1 MMKLLAVVDGTI
13 RESMARFT
21 FLAFALMSTLML
33 LVVTFAVNLDVVD
46 GALAAARLF
55 GQDIHLGGQRIAIDE
70 LVSGIQTGLAGF
82 VFGVGLFLSIF
93 ATANLVPVM
102 LEKGYV
108 DLLLS
113 KPLSR
118 PALFLGRYLGA
129 LSVVGFNLLY
139 LVVGVWVV
147 LGVKTGIWKPGL
159 LKAGGIILLT
169 YAIFLG
175 FMMMVGVFTRSSS
188 ITIMLSYFLFPL
200 TLFLFFRDNLTV
212 MLTHKWA
219 IFILDGLYWIL
230 PKVHEIGM
238 ILGSLA
244 LGKPVGSLAPLLS
257 SALFGA
263 RCLALGTLY
272 FTRKDY

>member
-1 MMKLLAVVDGTI
+1 MKLLAVVDGTI

-33 LVVTFAVNLDVVD
+33 MVVTFAVNLDVVD

-118 PALFLGRYLGA
+118 PALFLGRCRQLRQDPPPA
-129 LSVVGFNLLY
+129 EWN
-139 LVVGVWVV
+139 
-147 LGVKTGIWKPGL
+147 
-159 LKAGGIILLT
+159 
-169 YAIFLG
+169 
-175 FMMMVGVFTRSSS
+175 
-188 ITIMLSYFLFPL
+188 
-200 TLFLFFRDNLTV
+200 
-212 MLTHKWA
+212 
-219 IFILDGLYWIL
+219 
-230 PKVHEIGM
+230 
-238 ILGSLA
+238 GS
-244 LGKPVGSLAPLLS
+244 
-257 SALFGA
+257 FGD
-263 RCLALGTLY
+263 R
-272 FTRKDY
+272 